1 MSIKP
6 YEELTIQDNF
16 IFQKVMRNKRI
27 CKQTLERL
35 LDIDIKDIEY
45 LEEEKNID
53 VRLDSKSVRLD
64 VFVNDDKG
72 TIFNIE
78 MQTSKQNTNRVLN
91 DGTYKIFL
99 STKGELG
106 DISKPLKY
114 FLDYIDGKE
123 PEDALMYEIDSE
135 VHTIKQCDEWRRDY
149 MTLAF
154 EMENKLK
161 EGIEIGRE
169 EGREE
174 GKVETVIGMLKEKLS
189 IEMISRITKLTVEQ
203 INEIGK
209 MNALL

>member
-35 LDIDIKDIEY
+35 LDIDS
-45 LEEEKNID
+45 LEKGQHY
-53 VRLDSKSVRLD
+53 SKLND
-64 VFVNDDKG
+64 TYIIFICIFEVFPDKFYKY
-72 TIFNIE
+72 TFQNLCL
-78 MQTSKQNTNRVLN
+78 QNTNRVLN

-99 STKGELG
+99 STKGELD

-169 EGREE
+169 EG
-174 GKVETVIGMLKEKLS
+174 KIETVIGMLKEKLS

-203 INEIGK
+203 ITEIGK